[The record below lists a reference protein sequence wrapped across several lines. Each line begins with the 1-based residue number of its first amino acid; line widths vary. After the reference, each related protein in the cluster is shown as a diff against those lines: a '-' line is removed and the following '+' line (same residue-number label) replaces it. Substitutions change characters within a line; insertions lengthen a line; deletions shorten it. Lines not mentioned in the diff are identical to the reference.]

1 MRVKEALNYFHYNL
15 IQILLRF
22 LLLPIIKT
30 CVIWEGVQSGE
41 SLGMHPNNC
50 VQMFIEAI
58 LQFWLHENNVE
69 NVCSS
74 CIDPNTCTIIISAN
88 LKISKNECLMMQ
100 EASNVLQNHVKGL
113 TWNGTSIVATTL
125 DFMVI
130 LNMLVCISRLFMNK
144 MDGQIMATSKDVL
157 DNEILIGSKCH
168 LM

>member
-1 MRVKEALNYFHYNL
+1 
-15 IQILLRF
+15 
-22 LLLPIIKT
+22 
-30 CVIWEGVQSGE
+30 
-41 SLGMHPNNC
+41 
-50 VQMFIEAI
+50 
-58 LQFWLHENNVE
+58 
-69 NVCSS
+69 
-74 CIDPNTCTIIISAN
+74 
-88 LKISKNECLMMQ
+88 MQ

-130 LNMLVCISRLFMNK
+130 LNMLICISRLFMNK